1 MTIATTAALAMAC
14 GGPPAPNAPA
24 ATDDAG
30 ALVVGS
36 SPPPVVTT
44 PPAPRASSAVPPEP
58 PAPSVTIDDTGVG
71 DVKVGQPVPRAMLD
85 DANDPRGRYDIR
97 WIADAQ
103 PFEAFRV
110 GDPARSAVF
119 EGPFTKWAKS
129 HAGPLEPQKFSA
141 DALKAVRAGAPVR
154 WIVVEQPGLVTRER
168 IGVGSTFDALSAAY
182 PGIKVLQN
190 PEWFDS
196 KPTCAATSP
205 ALAKVMFLLAQCAP
219 AKNGDVVRIVVGR

>member
-1 MTIATTAALAMAC
+1 ML
-14 GGPPAPNAPA
+14 
-24 ATDDAG
+24 
-30 ALVVGS
+30 
-36 SPPPVVTT
+36 
-44 PPAPRASSAVPPEP
+44 
-58 PAPSVTIDDTGVG
+58 IDDGGVG
-71 DVKVGQPVPRAMLD
+71 EVRVGQPIPRAMLD
-85 DANDPRGRYDIR
+85 DASDPRGRYDIR

-110 GDPARSAVF
+110 GDPARVAVF
-119 EGPFTKWAKS
+119 DGPFTKWAKS

-182 PGIKVLQN
+182 PGIKIVQN

-196 KPTCAATSP
+196 KPTCAATASS
-205 ALAKVMFLLAQCAP
+205 LAKVIFLLAHCGA
-219 AKNGDVVRIVVGR
+219 ASNGEVVRIVVGR